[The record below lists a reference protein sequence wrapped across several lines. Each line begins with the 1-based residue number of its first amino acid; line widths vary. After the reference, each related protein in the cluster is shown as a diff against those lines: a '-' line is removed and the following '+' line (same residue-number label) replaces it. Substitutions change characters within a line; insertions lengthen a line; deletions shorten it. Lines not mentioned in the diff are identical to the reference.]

1 MRYFIFFICVFFS
14 YSICVAPTSAAIV
27 KIESEVK
34 TLRVEDM
41 FSVEVILDTELQTV
55 NAFETSIVFP
65 RELLEYA
72 ASNEGESVLNLWIE
86 KPNYNGVDTISFSG
100 IVPGGFMQ
108 VHAPILTLTFKV
120 IKEGQ
125 ANIESVDSLL
135 LLHDGLGTPT
145 PVTSQN
151 LHISVV
157 SGGPAVTVYTV
168 DDEIP
173 ESFVPEIVQDPD
185 LFDGSTVLIFSTVDK
200 GSGLDYFAVK
210 EGWFGRYHL
219 AESPYEVVYQGL
231 DTKIYI
237 KAVDKMGNERIE
249 IFYPQNWQPWY
260 KDLQIIAT
268 ILVLCVLMGLISG
281 WFLKRLLLK

>member
-1 MRYFIFFICVFFS
+1 MRYVIFLICIFISYTSCVT
-14 YSICVAPTSAAIV
+14 SISAAIL
-27 KIESEVK
+27 KIETDVK
-34 TLRVEDM
+34 TLRVGDV
-41 FSVEVILDTELQTV
+41 FSVEIIVDTESQTV
-55 NAFETSIVFP
+55 NALETNIVFP
-65 RELLEYA
+65 SELLEFV
-72 ASNEGESVLNLWIE
+72 ASDEGESVLNLWIE
-86 KPNYNGVDTISFSG
+86 KPNYNGVNTISFSG
-100 IVPGGFMQ
+100 IAPGGFMHDH
-108 VHAPILTLTFKV
+108 VPVLALTFKV

-135 LLHDGLGTPT
+135 LLHDGFGTPGQ
-145 PVTSQN
+145 VMNQN

-157 SGGPAVTVYTV
+157 SGAPNIVAYTV

-173 ESFVPEIVQDPD
+173 ESFVPEIIQDPD
-185 LFDGSTVLIFSTVDK
+185 LFGGRYVLIFATVDK

-210 EGWFGRYHL
+210 EGWFGRYHQT
-219 AESPYEVVYQGL
+219 ESPYEVVYQGL

-260 KDLQIIAT
+260 KDLQIIVT
-268 ILVLCVLMGLISG
+268 ILVLCALTLLISG